1 MIVVR
6 CVQPGDVDALVAL
19 AHETGPGLTTFKPD
33 REALTA
39 RVERAR
45 RTLARTRPSRTKPAT
60 SS

>member
-39 RVERAR
+39 RVERAL
-45 RTLARTRPSRTKPAT
+45 RTLAGTGRAV
-60 SS
+60 